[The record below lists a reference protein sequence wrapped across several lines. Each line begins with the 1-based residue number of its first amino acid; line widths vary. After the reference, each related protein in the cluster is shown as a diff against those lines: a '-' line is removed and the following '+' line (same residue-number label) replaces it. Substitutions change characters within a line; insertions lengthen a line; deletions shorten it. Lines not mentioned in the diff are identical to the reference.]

1 MTIDKARQL
10 IITQLEFGGGY
21 NRNSVRLILAEVQRT
36 HGQAAVDGLIRELEL
51 DERFDLKS
59 GTDFSKVTG

>member
-10 IITQLEFGGGY
+10 ITTQLEFGGGY
-21 NRNSVRLILAEVQRT
+21 NRNSVRLILAEVQRM
-36 HGQAAVDGLIRELEL
+36 HGMAAVDSLIREFEL
-51 DERFDLKS
+51 SSRFDLKI